1 MRINKKLIF
10 TNHAIERLSL
20 RGIKKDMVEYC
31 VKYGNIRGRTRNTV
45 FIYEYN
51 DLVVVL
57 GKNNVEVV
65 TAYWKEE
72 EENGLN
78 N

>member
-1 MRINKKLIF
+1 MRINKKLRF

-31 VKYGNIRGRTRNTV
+31 VKHGFIRGRTKNTV

-57 GKNNVEVV
+57 GRNNTEVV

-72 EENGLN
+72 EENGCIN
-78 N
+78 